1 MMTLKQ
7 SVVWGFMAVLLVS
20 CGRKEQ
26 SAGDTPVAVVKGVVT
41 ETVKAESLPE
51 ILDVVGTV
59 RSKTAAVVTPR
70 IPGVIIVMRAKEGDR
85 VKRGDVIARLDA
97 QETQATAL
105 AAGNAVED
113 AQRALDE
120 AQSRKKLA
128 DAQYERYR
136 QLFKGDAVSRQ
147 DFELKET
154 DKELALQG
162 VARAEARLK
171 QAQHQSSGAGTI
183 ADYTKIVAPISGII
197 TSRTADL
204 GATVF
209 PAQPLFTI
217 EDETGYQLEL
227 AIPESMAAKVRPGSA
242 VQITLDALG
251 SSFAARIAEVVP
263 AADPASR
270 TFIAKVP
277 LVQKGLKSGM
287 FGRGAITLG
296 TVVSGMSV
304 SRTSLIERGALTS
317 VWVVETGNIAR
328 LRLVKVGRTVGDRL
342 EILAGLS
349 AGERVVI
356 NGVEKV
362 SDGVKVE

>member
-1 MMTLKQ
+1 MTFRQ
-7 SVVWGFMAVLLVS
+7 SVIWMFMAVLLVS
-20 CGRKEQ
+20 CGGKER
-26 SAGDTPVAVVKGVVT
+26 SGAEKPVAPVTGVAV
-41 ETVKAESLPE
+41 ETVRTESLPE
-51 ILDVVGTV
+51 MLEVVGTV

-70 IPGVIIVMRAKEGDR
+70 IPGVIVVMRAKEGDR
-85 VKRGDVIARLDA
+85 VKKGEVIARLDA

-105 AAGNAVED
+105 AAGNAVEE
-113 AQRALDE
+113 ARRALDE

-171 QAQHQSSGAGTI
+171 QAENQSSGAGTV
-183 ADYTKIVAPISGII
+183 ADYSKIVAPLSGII

-217 EDETGYQLEL
+217 EDESGYQLEL
-227 AIPESMAAKVRPGSA
+227 AIPESMAAKIRPGSA

-251 SSFAARIAEVVP
+251 SSFAGKIAEIVP

-277 LVQKGLKSGM
+277 LAQKGLKSGM
-287 FGRGAITLG
+287 FGRGAVALG
-296 TVVSGMSV
+296 TVVNGMSV
-304 SRTSLIERGALTS
+304 PRKSLVERGALTS
-317 VWVVETGNIAR
+317 VWVVESGNIAR
-328 LRLVKVGRTVGDRL
+328 LRLVKVGRVSGDRL
-342 EILAGLS
+342 EILAGLA
-349 AGERVVI
+349 AGERVVTD
-356 NGVEKV
+356 GLEKV